1 MITKQDILFSL
12 EQMDIQKGDILLTHS
27 ALTAIGEIEG
37 GADAVIDA
45 FLEAIGE
52 EGTLVMST
60 LTGWF
65 KPFDAPTSPSA
76 VGYLSEVFR
85 RRKGV
90 LRSLHP
96 VHSVAAYGKYAQ
108 YITEDHDKCPTG
120 CGEGTPYRK
129 IADLG
134 GKAILLGVDMDRNTT
149 MHSMEE
155 AIDAK
160 YLHTMQIPAPT
171 YIEGWE
177 KKKFTLRKFPPGHR
191 DFLSMTPYLRTHDL
205 MVEGKI
211 GNAVVKVIDVKGMFA
226 LGKELMTAD
235 PLLFI
240 CKNEN
245 CNSCHWSRMLY
256 SGEAI
261 DYDRY
266 KRITCGDPTC
276 EVCVVE
282 EDANG

>member
-1 MITKQDILFSL
+1 MMTRDDIRFCL
-12 EQMDIQKGDILLTHS
+12 EQMDIGRGDVLLLHS
-27 ALTAIGEIEG
+27 ALTAIGPVEG

-45 FLEAIGE
+45 FLDVIGE

-65 KPFDAPTSPSA
+65 EPFDAATTPSA
-76 VGYLSEVFR
+76 VGWLSEAFR
-85 RRKGV
+85 RRPGV

-96 VHSVAAYGKYAQ
+96 VHSVAAYGRDAA
-108 YITEDHDKCPTG
+108 YITAGHENCPTG
-120 CGEGTPYRK
+120 CGEGTPYLK
-129 IADLG
+129 IAGLG

-160 YLHTMQIPAPT
+160 YLRTLDIPAPT
-171 YIEGWE
+171 YLPDYRNRT
-177 KKKFTLRKFPPGHR
+177 FTLRKFPPGHR

-211 GNAVVKVIDVKGMFA
+211 GSARVKVIDVKGMFD
-226 LGKELMTAD
+226 LGKSLMEKD

-240 CKNEN
+240 CKNEH
-245 CNSCHWSRMLY
+245 CNSCHWSRKLY
-256 SGEAI
+256 EGGPI
-261 DYDRY
+261 DYERY
-266 KRITCGDPTC
+266 RRVHCVDPTC
-276 EVCVVE
+276 EICVVE
-282 EDANG
+282 EEDHG